1 MDVEGVAAGAVAGAA
16 TTDRAVLITCNA
28 VFANCSGIASILL
41 RREEEPPTLLVDVMT
56 QISPEI
62 LVQDSI
68 RALLRLY

>member
-1 MDVEGVAAGAVAGAA
+1 VDVEGVAAGAVAGAA

-28 VFANCSGIASILL
+28 VFANCSGITSILL

-62 LVQDSI
+62 LVQ
-68 RALLRLY
+68 ALLRLY

>member
-1 MDVEGVAAGAVAGAA
+1 VDVEGVAAGAVAGAA

-28 VFANCSGIASILL
+28 VFANCSGVASILL

-62 LVQDSI
+62 LVQ
-68 RALLRLY
+68 ALLRLY